1 MRCVCQVHAKL
12 VGGHK
17 GAVTALAALAAPQ
30 PGGADLLLSAGAD
43 GIIALWEPS
52 AAPPRD
58 VDREISPKVHAACLL
73 SLRGCLS
80 LPVSR
85 HCSVPSS
92 NRCKPWHA
100 RAGHVQGAR
109 GRGAGHAAIPGQQ

>member
-1 MRCVCQVHAKL
+1 MLHFDQALSDLRGVCQVHAKL

-58 VDREISPKVHAACLL
+58 VDREISPKVHAACLPCHR
-73 SLRGCLS
+73 LRGWLG

-85 HCSVPSS
+85 HCFASRSR
-92 NRCKPWHA
+92 RCEPWHA
-100 RAGHVQGAR
+100 RAGHVQGA
-109 GRGAGHAAIPGQQ
+109 

>member
-1 MRCVCQVHAKL
+1 MHAKL

-58 VDREISPKVHAACLL
+58 VDREISPKVHAACLQWQ
-73 SLRGCLS
+73 
-80 LPVSR
+80 R
-85 HCSVPSS
+85 H
-92 NRCKPWHA
+92 
-100 RAGHVQGAR
+100 RAGWPLSAR
-109 GRGAGHAAIPGQQ
+109 LARLAC